1 MLPEYYNTFIAEMCH
16 MTDVT
21 DEDILNHAVAEVTRV
36 EDDDDDANI
45 SNDAEKS
52 EERNGVSL
60 LDEVF
65 RNDPEMAVG
74 YIRLPAPVVNINY
87 LFGAKPILPKL
98 LKKSRED
105 LENLV
110 YYTVWAVTS
119 SSDPERFP
127 SGTILTNKEL
137 ETAQTDAQVEV
148 VSGADAIAFLMKQA
162 GIENNG
168 ILHEV
173 IPVPPLNTRE
183 RRFVCEKAGT
193 FAYSPLPLERSL
205 GSMVMRSNRV
215 RRLMEMGAPEIIIR
229 NERRILQEYVDA
241 LICNGARRGLVKLG
255 YDGIPW
261 FSLRDE
267 YCCITKGHMDYL
279 IKVDLDDLPKERI
292 LKLAQKIRQADTDEF
307 DWLENGTDDTYI
319 DENGEEKHI
328 CNESDPKHTRK
339 AIEERYHTYKSEL
352 SELKELCRPTVDRF
366 LHEKYAFYQAYFEAA
381 ENLIGEAIERWTR
394 CYRKHSDYLQ
404 QIGYIISSVSYV
416 FFVNGTP
423 FYTVPEDSEKA
434 EDDKKAE
441 KEGLAHE

>member
-21 DEDILNHAVAEVTRV
+21 DEDILNHAVAEVTRI
-36 EDDDDDANI
+36 EDDDDANG
-45 SNDAEKS
+45 SNDAEKL

-74 YIRLPAPVVNINY
+74 YIRLPALVVNVNY

-137 ETAQTDAQVEV
+137 ETARTGAQVEV

-162 GIENNG
+162 GIENTG

-173 IPVPPLNTRE
+173 IPVPPLYVRE
-183 RRFVCEKAGT
+183 HRFVRDKAGT

-205 GSMVMRSNRV
+205 GSLILRSNRV
-215 RRLMEMGAPEIIIR
+215 RKLMNMGAPEIIIR
-229 NERRILQEYVDA
+229 NERRILQEYADA
-241 LICNGARRGLVKLG
+241 LIYNGARRGLVKLG

-267 YCCITKGHMDYL
+267 YCCIAKDHTYFL
-279 IKVDLDDLPKERI
+279 INVDLDDLPKERI
-292 LKLAQKIRQADTDEF
+292 LKLAEKIRKTDTDEF

-319 DENGEEKHI
+319 NENGEEKHI
-328 CNESDPKHTRK
+328 CNENDPKHTRK
-339 AIEERYHTYKSEL
+339 AIEERYHTYKNEL
-352 SELKELCRPTVDRF
+352 SELKELCKPAVDRF
-366 LHEKYAFYQAYFEAA
+366 FHEKYVFYQAYFETA

-394 CYRKHSDYLQ
+394 CYGKRSDYLQ

-423 FYTVPEDSEKA
+423 FYTIPEDSEKT
-434 EDDKKAE
+434 ENDKKAE
-441 KEGLAHE
+441 KEEIGA